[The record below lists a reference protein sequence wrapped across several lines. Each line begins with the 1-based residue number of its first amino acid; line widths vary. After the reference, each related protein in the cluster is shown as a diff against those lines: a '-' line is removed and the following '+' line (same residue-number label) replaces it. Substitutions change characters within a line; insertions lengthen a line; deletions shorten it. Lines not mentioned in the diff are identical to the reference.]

1 MDRMTSLRVFREVVE
16 AGSFSAAAD
25 RLSLSAPMASKHVA
39 ELEHSLGARLLHRS
53 SRHLSLTE
61 AGELYYTQCRQ
72 ALETLDAAES
82 AISLHATAPRGELK
96 VTAPVWCAN
105 RHFAQT
111 LAGYHE
117 RYPHV
122 VVDMRLENRKVD
134 LVADG
139 LDLALLATD
148 EPSSTF
154 IARPLCDVP
163 FIAVASPAY
172 VARVTAGLGAGE
184 EPRVGTLLP
193 SHLNLDK
200 IPVQQDAEG
209 RALAIPPVVMRSD
222 DSTLLYH
229 AALAGIGVAYLPE
242 WQVSD
247 DLAQGRL
254 MPLPRQP
261 KMPPITLFA
270 VYMSRRFM
278 PPKLR
283 TFIDFLA
290 ESFGPTGAH

>member
-16 AGSFSAAAD
+16 SGSFSAAAD

-39 ELEHSLGARLLHRS
+39 ELEQSLGARLLHRS

-61 AGELYYTQCRQ
+61 AGEVYYTQCRQ

-82 AISLHATAPRGELK
+82 AISAHAAAPRGELK

-105 RHFAQT
+105 RHFAQA
-111 LAGYHE
+111 LAGYHA
-117 RYPHV
+117 RYPQV
-122 VVDMRLENRKVD
+122 MVNMRLENRKVD

-139 LDLALLATD
+139 QDLALLATG
-148 EPSSTF
+148 EPPLNL
-154 IARPLCDVP
+154 IARPLCEVP

-172 VARVTAGLGAGE
+172 MARVTAGLGEGE
-184 EPRVGTLLP
+184 EPRVDALLP
-193 SHLNLDK
+193 SYLNLEKLSIHEDT
-200 IPVQQDAEG
+200 EG
-209 RALAIPPVVMRSD
+209 RALAIPPAVMRSD

-229 AALAGIGVAYLPE
+229 AAMAGIGVAYLPE

-254 MPLPRQP
+254 VPSPRQP
-261 KMPPITLFA
+261 RMPPTTLFA

-283 TFIDFLA
+283 TIIDFLA
-290 ESFGPTGAH
+290 ESFNPTGAH